1 MKPIRLSNT
10 VLSLV
15 FLLLLPMAA
24 APQGNQGGSTGTG
37 SSGSGNST
45 APKTPRTT
53 PSLPEPG
60 TRLPDSQRMPETIFI
75 SGSVVQE
82 DGAPPPFGTV
92 IELDCGDTVTREAT
106 VSAEGHYGFQIGSNN
121 RIGRV
126 MPDASDPFGQDPFD
140 TSTSTSAGSSTF
152 GAMTSSSRTPLAVRL
167 MRCELRAQYP
177 GYRSSAVRMDPGKI
191 SGYTL
196 VNNIL
201 MFRLERIQGSSVS
214 ATSLLAPK
222 DARKSVE
229 RATKALGKSRFD
241 EAERWLMSS
250 LQIYPK
256 NAEALFYLGL
266 VHLLQQRSEVARA
279 DFRRAMMVDPLYVR
293 PYIPLA
299 RLDLAEQNWRT
310 SADLSDRVLV
320 LDPIS
325 YPEAY
330 LVNALAHYYLEE
342 LDAAERSARKGQRLD
357 LFNQYPMLHLVL
369 ANVMA
374 RRNDDP
380 GSIEAM
386 RQYLKAAPHAEDAP
400 LVRSRVQEKEKLL
413 KAANEER
420 K

>member
-1 MKPIRLSNT
+1 MKPSRLSNAVLFL
-10 VLSLV
+10 VLSL
-15 FLLLLPMAA
+15 LLPLAA
-24 APQGNQGGSTGTG
+24 AQQGNQGGNTGTG
-37 SSGSGNST
+37 STGSGNNT

-53 PSLPEPG
+53 PSMPDSG
-60 TRLPDSQRMPETIFI
+60 TRLPDLQKAPETIFV

-82 DGAPPPFGTV
+82 DGSPPPFGTM
-92 IELDCGDTVTREAT
+92 IELDCGDTITREAT
-106 VSAEGHYGFQIGSNN
+106 VSGEGHYGFQIGSSN

-140 TSTSTSAGSSTF
+140 TSASTGTGSSTF
-152 GAMTSSSRTPLAVRL
+152 SSMNSSRTPLSVRL

-177 GYRSSAVRMDPGKI
+177 GYRSSSVRMDPGKI
-191 SGYTL
+191 SGYTE

-201 MFRLERIQGSSVS
+201 MYRLEKIRGSSVS

-222 DARKSVE
+222 DARKSME
-229 RATKALGKSRFD
+229 RATKALMKNRFD
-241 EAERWLMSS
+241 EAERLLNASI
-250 LQIYPK
+250 QICPK
-256 NAEALFYLGL
+256 NAEALFYLGQ
-266 VHLLQQRSEVARA
+266 VHLLQNRSDDART
-279 DFRRAMMVDPLYVR
+279 DFRQAMKVDSLYVR

-299 RLDLAEQNWRT
+299 RLDLAEQNWMT
-310 SADLSDRVLV
+310 AADLSGRALE

-330 LVNALAHYYLEE
+330 LVNALAHYYLEN

-369 ANVMA
+369 ANVLA

-380 GSIEAM
+380 GSLEAM
-386 RQYLKAAPHAEDAP
+386 RQYLKIAPHAEDAP

-413 KAANEER
+413 KAANEGR